1 MQDSKNKVLR
11 IESIYFHTNKKS
23 HSQEPNVSSTLGR
36 TSETKSGLRLNNSI
50 VDSVLKSNP
59 EIKAGKG
66 LRFHVQKIH
75 FRVVQTENIESA
87 AMKRRRIKV

>member
-1 MQDSKNKVLR
+1 M
-11 IESIYFHTNKKS
+11 
-23 HSQEPNVSSTLGR
+23 SSTLGR
-36 TSETKSGLRLNNSI
+36 TSETKSGLQLNNSI

-59 EIKAGKG
+59 EVKVGKG

-75 FRVVQTENIESA
+75 FRVAQTENIESA

>member
-1 MQDSKNKVLR
+1 M
-11 IESIYFHTNKKS
+11 
-23 HSQEPNVSSTLGR
+23 SSTLGR
-36 TSETKSGLRLNNSI
+36 TSETKSGLQLNKSI

-59 EIKAGKG
+59 EVKAYKVFQMLDKG

-75 FRVVQTENIESA
+75 FRVAQTENIESA

>member
-1 MQDSKNKVLR
+1 M
-11 IESIYFHTNKKS
+11 
-23 HSQEPNVSSTLGR
+23 SSTLGR
-36 TSETKSGLRLNNSI
+36 TSETKSGLQLNNSI

-59 EIKAGKG
+59 EVKAGKG

-75 FRVVQTENIESA
+75 FRVAQTENIESA

>member
-1 MQDSKNKVLR
+1 M
-11 IESIYFHTNKKS
+11 
-23 HSQEPNVSSTLGR
+23 SSTLGR

-59 EIKAGKG
+59 EVKAGKG

-75 FRVVQTENIESA
+75 FRVAQTENIESA

>member
-1 MQDSKNKVLR
+1 M
-11 IESIYFHTNKKS
+11 
-23 HSQEPNVSSTLGR
+23 SSTLGE

-87 AMKRRRIKV
+87 AMKRRAIKE

>member
-1 MQDSKNKVLR
+1 M
-11 IESIYFHTNKKS
+11 
-23 HSQEPNVSSTLGR
+23 SSTLGR

-59 EIKAGKG
+59 EVKVGKG

-75 FRVVQTENIESA
+75 FRVAQTENIESA

>member
-23 HSQEPNVSSTLGR
+23 HSQEPNVSSTLGE
-36 TSETKSGLRLNNSI
+36 TSETKSGLNNSI

>member
-1 MQDSKNKVLR
+1 M
-11 IESIYFHTNKKS
+11 
-23 HSQEPNVSSTLGR
+23 SSTLGR

-59 EIKAGKG
+59 EVKAGKG

-75 FRVVQTENIESA
+75 FRVAQTESIESA
-87 AMKRRRIKV
+87 AMKRRKIKVLKE

>member
-1 MQDSKNKVLR
+1 
-11 IESIYFHTNKKS
+11 
-23 HSQEPNVSSTLGR
+23 VSSTLGR
-36 TSETKSGLRLNNSI
+36 TSETKSGLQLNNSI

-59 EIKAGKG
+59 EVKVGKG

-75 FRVVQTENIESA
+75 FRVAQTENIESA

>member
-1 MQDSKNKVLR
+1 M
-11 IESIYFHTNKKS
+11 
-23 HSQEPNVSSTLGR
+23 SSTLGR
-36 TSETKSGLRLNNSI
+36 PSAPKSGLQLNNSI

-59 EIKAGKG
+59 EGKAGKG

>member
-1 MQDSKNKVLR
+1 M
-11 IESIYFHTNKKS
+11 
-23 HSQEPNVSSTLGR
+23 SSTLGR
-36 TSETKSGLRLNNSI
+36 TSETKSGLQLNNSI
-50 VDSVLKSNP
+50 FDSVLKSNP

-75 FRVVQTENIESA
+75 FRVAQTENIESA

>member
-1 MQDSKNKVLR
+1 MRDFKNKVLHV
-11 IESIYFHTNKKS
+11 ESTYFNTNKKS
-23 HSQEPNVSSTLGR
+23 HSQEPNVSSTLGE

>member
-1 MQDSKNKVLR
+1 MLKAHILTQ
-11 IESIYFHTNKKS
+11 IKKPF
-23 HSQEPNVSSTLGR
+23 QEPNVSSTLGR
-36 TSETKSGLRLNNSI
+36 TSETKSGLQLNNSI

-59 EIKAGKG
+59 EVKAGKG